1 MKLETTA
8 YWLTIIGNLGLLIG
22 VVLVL
27 VQINQDSQ
35 LTRHQLS
42 MERWGD
48 DMNLQLVLMGENPA
62 KAIAKAIEDPTQ
74 LTIEDA
80 QVLEAYQLYW
90 SLGIL
95 RRQFLFD
102 RGMDEV
108 PPPTF
113 ELDDSRTELA
123 LRVLGNSYMKAT
135 NQESKIGG
143 PLLAPKLQM
152 LMDSITGNETREHY
166 ERVIA
171 RIKEAQ

>member
-1 MKLETTA
+1 MELEKTA
-8 YWLTIIGNLGLLIG
+8 HWLTIIGNLGLLIG

-27 VQINQDSQ
+27 IQINQASQ
-35 LTRHQLS
+35 LTRFQLS

-62 KAIAKAIEDPTQ
+62 RAIAKAIEDPTK
-74 LTIEDA
+74 LSVEDA

-95 RRQFLFD
+95 RRHYLFD
-102 RGMDEV
+102 NGMDDV
-108 PPPTF
+108 PPPSF

-135 NQESKIGG
+135 DQESRIGG
-143 PLLAPKLQM
+143 PLLAPKLKK
-152 LMDSITGNETREHY
+152 LMNSIEGHESL
-166 ERVIA
+166 ERYRRVMA
-171 RIKEAQ
+171 RIEAPL

>member
-1 MKLETTA
+1 MKLEKTA
-8 YWLTIIGNLGLLIG
+8 HWLTIIGNLGLLIG
-22 VVLVL
+22 VVLVV
-27 VQINQDSQ
+27 VQINQNTE
-35 LTRHQLS
+35 LMRLQLS

-48 DMNLQLVLMGENPA
+48 DMDLQLVLMGENPA
-62 KAIAKAIEDPTQ
+62 EAIAKAIEEPTQ
-74 LTIEDA
+74 LSIEDA

-95 RRQFLFD
+95 RRQFLFN

-113 ELDDSRTELA
+113 EPDDSRTDLA

-135 NQESKIGG
+135 DQEIRIGG
-143 PLLAPKLQM
+143 PLLAPKLQK
-152 LMDSITGNETREHY
+152 LMNSINGNESREHY
-166 ERVIA
+166 HRVIA